1 MLIGISTMLALQT
14 GIEEIE
20 VGPDEMN
27 AWLGAAQKVARH
39 YSVETTQRTLDWIA
53 FVGISGQVFGTRAL
67 AVAVKTRRGG
77 SGGISGRPARRGPA
91 AVYDFPPQPVVPD
104 VYPAGE

>member
-1 MLIGISTMLALQT
+1 MLIGISTMLALQA

-39 YSVETTQRTLDWIA
+39 YSVETTQKTLDWIA

-67 AVAVKTRRGG
+67 AVAVKTRRG
-77 SGGISGRPARRGPA
+77 ISGRPARRGPA
-91 AVYDFPPQPVVPD
+91 AVYDFPQQPVVPD